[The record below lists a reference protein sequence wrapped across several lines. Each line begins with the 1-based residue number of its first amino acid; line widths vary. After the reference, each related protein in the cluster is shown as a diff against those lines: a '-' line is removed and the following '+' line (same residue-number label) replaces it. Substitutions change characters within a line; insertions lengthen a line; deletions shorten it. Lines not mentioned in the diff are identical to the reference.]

1 MTEQVHKVCIIG
13 SGPAGYTAAIY
24 TARAMLKPVLISGYY
39 KGGQLM
45 TTTDIENYPGL
56 DGVSGPDMMDRLEN
70 QAVKFG
76 TNIIQTEVDTIN
88 RLSNSFEVFLDNG
101 TKILASSIIVATG
114 AQALWLNLDGE
125 RQLRSRGVSTCA
137 VCDGAFFKGEKVIV
151 IGGGD
156 TAMADA
162 IYLTKYSDD
171 VTIIHR
177 RDEFRASKIMLERA
191 KSNPSIKWKTNCIVN
206 KWLSDDGN
214 LCGAIL
220 SYTDGSTEQI
230 DCTGAFIAIGHK
242 PTTDFLNGQV
252 ATDEEGF
259 ILHCENTMTSVPG
272 IFACGDVCSDNKRY
286 KQAITAAGDGCK
298 AAMDVESWLES
309 WLESMKEV

>member
-1 MTEQVHKVCIIG
+1 
-13 SGPAGYTAAIY
+13 
-24 TARAMLKPVLISGYY
+24 MLKPVLVSGYY

-45 TTTDIENYPGL
+45 STTDIENYPGL
-56 DGVSGPDMMDRLEN
+56 DGVSGPDMMQLLEN
-70 QAVKFG
+70 QATKFG
-76 TNIIQTEVDTIN
+76 TTIIQSEVDHIN
-88 RLSNSFEVFLDNG
+88 CSSKPFEIFLDNG
-101 TKILASSIIVATG
+101 NKILASSIIVATG

-125 RQLRSRGVSTCA
+125 KQLRSRGVSTCA

-162 IYLTKYSDD
+162 TYLTKYSDD

-191 KSNPSIKWKTNCIVN
+191 KSNQSIKWKTNCYVS
-206 KWLSDDGN
+206 KWISTDDGD
-214 LCGAIL
+214 LSGAVL
-220 SYTDGSTEQI
+220 TYTDGSTEQV

-259 ILHCENTMTSVPG
+259 ILHCDNTMTSVPG

-286 KQAITAAGDGCK
+286 KQAITASGDGCK

-309 WLESMKEV
+309 ISDN

>member
-1 MTEQVHKVCIIG
+1 MTEEVHKVCIIG

-24 TARAMLKPVLISGYY
+24 TARAMLKPVLVSGYY

-45 TTTDIENYPGL
+45 NTTDIENYPGL
-56 DGVSGPDMMDRLEN
+56 DGVSGPDMMQLLEN
-70 QAVKFG
+70 QATKFG
-76 TNIIQTEVDTIN
+76 TTILQTEVDHIN
-88 RLSNSFEVFLDNG
+88 CSSKPFEIFLSNGN
-101 TKILASSIIVATG
+101 KILASSIIVATG

-125 RQLRSRGVSTCA
+125 KQLRSRGVSTCA

-162 IYLTKYSDD
+162 TYLTKYSDD

-191 KSNPSIKWKTNCIVN
+191 KSNSSIKWKTNCYVS
-206 KWLSDDGN
+206 KWISTDNGDLA
-214 LCGAIL
+214 GAVL
-220 SYTDGSTEQI
+220 TYTDGSTEQVE
-230 DCTGAFIAIGHK
+230 CTGAFIAIGHK

-259 ILHCENTMTSVPG
+259 ILHCDNTMTSVPG

-286 KQAITAAGDGCK
+286 KQAITASGDGCK

-309 WLESMKEV
+309 ISDN